1 MLNYG
6 RFKLGA
12 ATVGSAQAAIGE
24 AARYAAQRRQFG
36 RPIASFGAIKHK
48 LGEMT
53 VRAYAIESMVF
64 RTAGLI
70 DGALEDHAAED
81 DDALLAALEE
91 YAVESSILKVAGSEI
106 LNYVLDENIQIHGG
120 NGYVKDYPA
129 ERHYRD
135 SRVNRIF
142 EGTNEINRLL
152 IPGMLVRRAV
162 RGQLPLIQAA
172 RELQDELLSP
182 PPLAS
187 GGDGHL
193 APQAGA
199 VRMFKKAGLAVLGL
213 AMQTYGEK
221 LTDEQELLSFTAD
234 ILIDAY
240 AAESMVHRARQAHD
254 GGAGT
259 AALQADAARAFV
271 SDAAGRI
278 DSAAR
283 SALAAMA
290 EGDALRTHLAALR
303 RLLKVPPVKHRRDSP
318 AAGRSDRRA
327 GRVYFLTTM
336 PGMLPGRTGRIRAA
350 LAGAVL
356 PAAVLAA
363 ACSPPPP
370 DEAGYVDRLLED
382 RALKDEFFA
391 TGPDSAGPARPAV
404 VDAARPLLRAGPRVP
419 RPGPAHHSRR
429 AAGVPGPDLD
439 RPGARDAARG
449 HARVQAQ
456 RRAAHAGGAGRAAGG
471 GGDAAL
477 RPVPGRDERHGD
489 LPGRTLPRPR
499 PHAHGHLRPRLQP
512 GVPSD
517 LLLRRGV
524 RTAPSRPPRI
534 VSPPRCAPAS
544 GCPRRTSSGSP
555 SGAARPPAP
564 GSPNAGGGGQVARGP
579 RCGGSSSTSTASW
592 PTPSGCTWTPTGPCW
607 PARA

>member
-1 MLNYG
+1 MTTTTITTARRGGAWLLDDVPPAESFTPERMTEEQRLIDQTTREFVVNEVAAQNDQLETKDWDLARRLLRRCGELGILGTDVPEEYGGIGLDKVSAAIIAGRLGQSGSFSTTFGAQTGLAILPIRLFGSADQKRRYLPKLVTGEWVGAYCLSEAGSGSDALGAKTRAVRRPDGSFVLNGEKMWISNGGFADLYVVFAKVDGEHFTAFLVERGFEGVSSGAEEHKMGLAGSSTTPVILQDARVPAENLLGEIGKGHKVAFNVLNYG

-12 ATVGSAQAAIGE
+12 ATVGGAQSAIGE

-36 RPIASFGAIKHK
+36 QPIASFGAIKHK

-81 DDALLAALEE
+81 DGALLAALEE

-193 APQAGA
+193 APEAGA
-199 VRMFKKAGLAVLGL
+199 VRMFKKTGLAVLGL
-213 AMQTYGEK
+213 AMQTYAEK
-221 LTDEQELLSFTAD
+221 LTDQQELLSFTAD

-259 AALQADAARAFV
+259 ADLQADAARAFA

-278 DSAAR
+278 DGAAR

-303 RLLKVPPVKHRRDSP
+303 RLLKVPPVNTVAIRRRLADQTIE
-318 AAGRSDRRA
+318 RA
-327 GRVYFLTTM
+327 GYIF
-336 PGMLPGRTGRIRAA
+336 
-350 LAGAVL
+350 
-356 PAAVLAA
+356 
-363 ACSPPPP
+363 
-370 DEAGYVDRLLED
+370 
-382 RALKDEFFA
+382 
-391 TGPDSAGPARPAV
+391 
-404 VDAARPLLRAGPRVP
+404 
-419 RPGPAHHSRR
+419 
-429 AAGVPGPDLD
+429 
-439 RPGARDAARG
+439 
-449 HARVQAQ
+449 
-456 RRAAHAGGAGRAAGG
+456 
-471 GGDAAL
+471 
-477 RPVPGRDERHGD
+477 
-489 LPGRTLPRPR
+489 
-499 PHAHGHLRPRLQP
+499 
-512 GVPSD
+512 
-517 LLLRRGV
+517 
-524 RTAPSRPPRI
+524 
-534 VSPPRCAPAS
+534 
-544 GCPRRTSSGSP
+544 
-555 SGAARPPAP
+555 
-564 GSPNAGGGGQVARGP
+564 
-579 RCGGSSSTSTASW
+579 
-592 PTPSGCTWTPTGPCW
+592 
-607 PARA
+607 

>member
-1 MLNYG
+1 MTTTTTTARRGGSWLLDEVPPAESFTPERMTDEQRLIDQTTREFVVNEVVTQNDQLETKDWDLARRLLRRCGELGILGTDVPEEYGGIALDKVSSAIIAGRLGQSGSFSTTFGAQTGLAILPIRMFGTADQKRRYLPKLVTGEWVGAYCLSEAGSGSDALGAKTRAARRPDGSFVLNGEKMWISNGGFADLYVVFAKVDGEQFTAFLVERGFDGVSSGAEEHKMGLAGSSTTPVILQDARVPAENLLGEVGKGHKVAFNVLNYG

-36 RPIASFGAIKHK
+36 QPIASFGAIKHK

-53 VRAYAIESMVF
+53 IRAYAIESMVF

-81 DDALLAALEE
+81 DGALLAALEE
-91 YAVESSILKVAGSEI
+91 YAIESSILKVAGSEI

-152 IPGMLVRRAV
+152 IPGMLVRRAA

-172 RELQDELLSP
+172 RQLQDELLSP
-182 PPLAS
+182 PPLEA

-199 VRMFKKAGLAVLGL
+199 VRMFKKTGLAVLGL
-213 AMQTYGEK
+213 VMQTYGEK
-221 LTDEQELLSFTAD
+221 LSDQQELLSFTAD

-254 GGAGT
+254 NGVRT

-278 DSAAR
+278 DGAAR

-303 RLLKVPPVKHRRDSP
+303 RLLKVPPVNTVAIRRRLADQTVE
-318 AAGRSDRRA
+318 RA
-327 GRVYFLTTM
+327 GYIF
-336 PGMLPGRTGRIRAA
+336 
-350 LAGAVL
+350 
-356 PAAVLAA
+356 
-363 ACSPPPP
+363 
-370 DEAGYVDRLLED
+370 
-382 RALKDEFFA
+382 
-391 TGPDSAGPARPAV
+391 
-404 VDAARPLLRAGPRVP
+404 
-419 RPGPAHHSRR
+419 
-429 AAGVPGPDLD
+429 
-439 RPGARDAARG
+439 
-449 HARVQAQ
+449 
-456 RRAAHAGGAGRAAGG
+456 
-471 GGDAAL
+471 
-477 RPVPGRDERHGD
+477 
-489 LPGRTLPRPR
+489 
-499 PHAHGHLRPRLQP
+499 
-512 GVPSD
+512 
-517 LLLRRGV
+517 
-524 RTAPSRPPRI
+524 
-534 VSPPRCAPAS
+534 
-544 GCPRRTSSGSP
+544 
-555 SGAARPPAP
+555 
-564 GSPNAGGGGQVARGP
+564 
-579 RCGGSSSTSTASW
+579 
-592 PTPSGCTWTPTGPCW
+592 
-607 PARA
+607 

>member
-1 MLNYG
+1 MTTTTITTARRGGAWLLDDVPPAESFTPERMTEEQRLIDQTTREFVVNEVVAQNDQLETKDWDLARRLLRRCGELGILGTDVPEEYGGIGLDKVSAAIIAGRLGQSGSFSTTFGAQTGLAILPIRICGSADQKRRYLPKLLTGEWVGAYCLSESGSGSDALGARTRAVRRPDGSFVLNGEKMWISNGGFADLYVVFAKVDGEHFTAFLVERGFKGVSSGAEEHKMGLAGSSTTPVILQDARVPAENLLGEIGKGHKVAFNVLNYG

-36 RPIASFGAIKHK
+36 QPIASFGAIKHK

-182 PPLAS
+182 PPLAT

-254 GGAGT
+254 GGVGT

-278 DSAAR
+278 DGAAR

-303 RLLKVPPVKHRRDSP
+303 RLLKVPPVNTVAIRRRLADQTVE
-318 AAGRSDRRA
+318 RA
-327 GRVYFLTTM
+327 GYIF
-336 PGMLPGRTGRIRAA
+336 
-350 LAGAVL
+350 
-356 PAAVLAA
+356 
-363 ACSPPPP
+363 
-370 DEAGYVDRLLED
+370 
-382 RALKDEFFA
+382 
-391 TGPDSAGPARPAV
+391 
-404 VDAARPLLRAGPRVP
+404 
-419 RPGPAHHSRR
+419 
-429 AAGVPGPDLD
+429 
-439 RPGARDAARG
+439 
-449 HARVQAQ
+449 
-456 RRAAHAGGAGRAAGG
+456 
-471 GGDAAL
+471 
-477 RPVPGRDERHGD
+477 
-489 LPGRTLPRPR
+489 
-499 PHAHGHLRPRLQP
+499 
-512 GVPSD
+512 
-517 LLLRRGV
+517 
-524 RTAPSRPPRI
+524 
-534 VSPPRCAPAS
+534 
-544 GCPRRTSSGSP
+544 
-555 SGAARPPAP
+555 
-564 GSPNAGGGGQVARGP
+564 
-579 RCGGSSSTSTASW
+579 
-592 PTPSGCTWTPTGPCW
+592 
-607 PARA
+607 